1 MPKNKNLYKYLMN
14 RAQLIL
20 YRLEDSILIGLLLVM
35 ISMTVIQILLRNL
48 FGIGI
53 VWGDVLV
60 RVLVLWIGLL
70 GAMVASRQG
79 NHISIDVITRYL
91 PERAK
96 VAVYCIV
103 DLFTAFICTTVAYYS
118 LRFVMMEFEGG
129 EMIFAKVPVWIC
141 EAIIPI
147 ALFVIALRYFIL
159 SFINLS
165 KIVKLTL

>member
-48 FGIGI
+48 LGIGI